1 MPWDSGQ
8 KVYVHVSGRTVVFRD
23 VSLDATVDHICAL
36 WAARIG
42 QNQATACVRAS
53 TVKGRPLQ
61 GWQLISK
68 ALGPSLE
75 LCLALTPQQEC
86 EDAVEEGNEHPS
98 DDLRSAQT
106 SQAESHEGGRH
117 VLEPPPSKAS
127 TSPLIAPLLER
138 ATEKEASQHYKSAAF
153 IYEQVGM
160 PELCTAIFEC
170 SVCCIFEVKVDFSP
184 EYSKVSVILRETS
197 VP

>member
-8 KVYVHVSGRTVVFRD
+8 KVYVHGSGRTVVIRD
-23 VSLDATVDHICAL
+23 VSLDATVDDICAL

-42 QNQATACVRAS
+42 QNQATGCIRAS

-75 LCLALTPQQEC
+75 LCLALTPQQES
-86 EDAVEEGNEHPS
+86 EDAVEGNEHPS
-98 DDLRSAQT
+98 DDHDSTQT

-117 VLEPPPSKAS
+117 VLEPSPSKAS

-138 ATEKEASQHYKSAAF
+138 ATEKEVSQHYKSAAF
-153 IYEQVGM
+153 IYEQVWACLNSAH
-160 PELCTAIFEC
+160 LCSNA
-170 SVCCIFEVKVDFSP
+170 VRAA
-184 EYSKVSVILRETS
+184 YLRSKLTFHQSI
-197 VP
+197 